1 MKQTT
6 KQENNIMSLDNTI
19 STPLFQQL
27 ADKLRSAIDRGEY
40 LPGSRLPTEKELCEQ
55 YSVSRVTV
63 RKALDELSRDEFL
76 VRKPGKGTFVAE
88 KKIQRKLEG
97 VLSFTEMCR
106 MMGYQPGAK
115 TVKIA
120 LEQPTEKERAQLGLK
135 KEEQMLVVERL
146 RLADGRPM
154 LLETSKFSERFF
166 FLFNADLNNA
176 SLFDEVRKQTGIV
189 FTKSE
194 KILEIVFA
202 NHQEAK
208 YLDISKGYPLLS
220 IKSVVEDESG
230 ENHYLSRLLCIADKF
245 KLMV

>member
-1 MKQTT
+1 
-6 KQENNIMSLDNTI
+6 MSLDNTS

-27 ADKLRSAIDRGEY
+27 ATELRAAIDTGEY
-40 LPGSRLPTEKELCEQ
+40 PPGSRLPTENELCER

-63 RKALDELSRDEFL
+63 RKALDELSRGEFL

-88 KKIQRKLEG
+88 KKIQRKLDG
-97 VLSFTEMCR
+97 VLSFTNMCK

-120 LEQPTEKERAQLGLK
+120 LEQPTEDEREQLGLK
-135 KEEQMLVVERL
+135 KDEQMLVVERL
-146 RLADGRPM
+146 RLADGRPV
-154 LLETSKFSERFF
+154 LLETSKFQESYF
-166 FLFNADLNNA
+166 FLFNKDLNNT
-176 SLFDEVRKQTGIV
+176 SMYEEIRKETGIV
-189 FTKSE
+189 FTHSE

-208 YLDISKGYPLLS
+208 YLDVAKGYPLLS
-220 IKSVVEDESG
+220 IKSVVQDASG
-230 ENHYLSRLLCIADKF
+230 ENYYLSRQLCIADKF